1 MPAWP
6 DEDVA
11 SCGQALFIASDI
23 NGDGELDY
31 SEFIDMA
38 GTRSS
43 RAILEMPLKGVVWIQ
58 VEILFVRRPRSQIC
72 ERFRL
77 SCNLF
82 YF

>member
-38 GTRSS
+38 GTLSTS
-43 RAILEMPLKGVVWIQ
+43 TTRAI
-58 VEILFVRRPRSQIC
+58 
-72 ERFRL
+72 
-77 SCNLF
+77 
-82 YF
+82 

>member
-1 MPAWP
+1 MLGWP
-6 DEDVA
+6 DKEVA

-43 RAILEMPLKGVVWIQ
+43 RAVLEMPLEGRGVD
-58 VEILFVRRPRSQIC
+58 S
-72 ERFRL
+72 
-77 SCNLF
+77 S
-82 YF
+82 